1 MLNEPHAIRRF
12 SWPVTLLWLSA
23 VLIAL
28 GSYRFLIAD
37 IALVMPAMLHHALDR
52 PMLLYL
58 HIGLA
63 PIALALLPMQ
73 FSKRLRR
80 RHLALHRWLGRLYA
94 AVIFLSGLGA
104 IGLAMTTDQGAVA
117 GLGLGALA
125 LAWLG
130 TTGLAVWYA
139 IQRQIAQHRAWMI
152 RSAAL
157 TLAAVTL
164 RLYLPIGALTVGF
177 EASYP
182 LICWLCWVPNALV
195 AEWLLRR
202 EGKAATGQ
210 PA

>member
-1 MLNEPHAIRRF
+1 MGDKGR
-12 SWPVTLLWLSA
+12 
-23 VLIAL
+23 
-28 GSYRFLIAD
+28 G
-37 IALVMPAMLHHALDR
+37 
-52 PMLLYL
+52 
-58 HIGLA
+58 

-164 RLYLPIGALTVGF
+164 RLYLPIGLLTVGF

-202 EGKAATGQ
+202 AGKAATGQ